1 MKTKFLWMAVA
12 GLLIGS
18 TAVVHAQSRG
28 GMSGGSGPSGF
39 APGHERDTTGAGDR
53 DRDERLG
60 RGDRE
65 DRMRRGD
72 PDRDE
77 EISRDRDDRTTG
89 FGGRDRDDRLRDD
102 RDDRMMDNDSR
113 GIDKD

>member
-1 MKTKFLWMAVA
+1 MKRKLLSIAAVA

-18 TAVVHAQSRG
+18 TAIVQAQSRG
-28 GMSGGSGPSGF
+28 GMSGGPGAPGF
-39 APGHERDTTGAGDR
+39 APGHQDTTGAGDR
-53 DRDERLG
+53 DRDDRMG
-60 RGDRE
+60 RGDRD
-65 DRMRRGD
+65 DRIRRGD
-72 PDRDE
+72 RDHDDD
-77 EISRDRDDRTTG
+77 IRDDRDDRTTG